1 MNFPGS
7 PYLVLERLL
16 EEYHSG
22 KRSIENV
29 EEALDVFDM
38 FLEQWNE
45 GFEAMPLDPEIFPEG
60 EANLEGS
67 LHCLDLFS
75 EAAGL
80 IRAYFDEG
88 NEELMDQGLEL
99 ARQGHEQME
108 KLYLALSQ
116 KVDEVANEVG

>member
-7 PYLVLERLL
+7 AYMVLERLL

-29 EEALDVFDM
+29 EEALDTFDM

-45 GFEAMPLDPEIFPEG
+45 GFEALPLDPEVFPEG
-60 EANLEGS
+60 EANLDGS
-67 LHCLDLFS
+67 LQCLDLFS

-80 IRAYFDEG
+80 IRSYLDEG
-88 NEELMDQGLEL
+88 DEGLMDQGLEL
-99 ARQGHEQME
+99 ARQAHEQME
-108 KLYLALSQ
+108 QFYLKLS
-116 KVDEVANEVG
+116 KRVDEVANEVG